1 MLELL
6 DNKESFRRVK
16 PNKHIFLI
24 VILLVVI
31 IGFIIIIIKVQV
43 SDNYQTKG
51 YVDCT
56 DKCVIKTAIPSYVS
70 YEKLSINKKFKN
82 FHILDKE
89 LKIDEEHFTS
99 YYEITIELE
108 DVLNDKEIVELNFYY
123 NKQRIIEKI
132 KDYMF

>member
-51 YVDCT
+51 YVDC
-56 DKCVIKTAIPSYVS
+56 SYVS

-99 YYEITIELE
+99 FYEITIELE